1 VVTHDNPVIWWCVT
15 GSRKLITW
23 PVPVYMSGSNW
34 TVPYINRYFFHLSFE
49 HWRDLG
55 DIYSPKMLPSC
66 SMIFMQ
72 NESLST
78 YHFTVHKE
86 LFVILQNITHWAHIF
101 IFLKKLP
108 FSTLTIIG
116 ENNNIF
122 LQQYFMLNFCI
133 GVIYENYIWY
143 WRSQIWRKGE
153 DTTLVLHCA
162 LFITE
167 RAFDAF
173 NFTSYAFTYFCL
185 CVHVISESTKYM

>member
-1 VVTHDNPVIWWCVT
+1 
-15 GSRKLITW
+15 
-23 PVPVYMSGSNW
+23 
-34 TVPYINRYFFHLSFE
+34 
-49 HWRDLG
+49 
-55 DIYSPKMLPSC
+55 
-66 SMIFMQ
+66 
-72 NESLST
+72 
-78 YHFTVHKE
+78 
-86 LFVILQNITHWAHIF
+86 
-101 IFLKKLP
+101 
-108 FSTLTIIG
+108 
-116 ENNNIF
+116 
-122 LQQYFMLNFCI
+122 MLNFCI